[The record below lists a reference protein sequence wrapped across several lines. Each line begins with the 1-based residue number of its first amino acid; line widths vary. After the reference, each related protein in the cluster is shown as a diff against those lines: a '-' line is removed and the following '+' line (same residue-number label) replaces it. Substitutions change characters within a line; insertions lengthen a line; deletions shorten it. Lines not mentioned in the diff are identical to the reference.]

1 MIQGKMKTE
10 IAARAFHWV
19 DVRDVALMHVLAAE
33 LETAAGKRFIAA
45 AGKYSNNQIAEI
57 IKNKFSEISDKL
69 PGKIVVSGSASEL
82 DIDTT
87 PAREVLGIE
96 FGTLDRAVVDTVK
109 SLQAVA
115 K

>member
-1 MIQGKMKTE
+1 MKSE
-10 IAARAFHWV
+10 IADRAFHWV

-45 AGKYSNNQIAEI
+45 SGPYSNSQIALI
-57 IKNKFSEISDKL
+57 IEEKFPEVSDKL
-69 PGKIVVSGSASEL
+69 PDKIVVSGSASEL

-109 SLQAVA
+109 SLLVVA